1 MADPT
6 DGGEADFERLA
17 DDDVV
22 GATRRV
28 QQIVAAVKEAHA
40 LGYGP
45 PGQDADYPQTARG
58 LADAF
63 LSSVPGP
70 VAKAR
75 TEWAEGIASYM
86 TARGSPP
93 AIAAAWV
100 YFTEAFARMAE
111 AYRAAEP
118 PAGSSE
124 EDPAIGEVVP
134 LYTIDWQAIGP
145 AVPVEM
151 VEQFGRAAEVIE
163 QALSSA
169 MSENPLSVDEVTLLR
184 GLTDGRLVSELA
196 VEFGFAERSVYRILR
211 NVWMRVG
218 AASRSE
224 GIAIVTARGW
234 LDDDRGGDR

>member
-6 DGGEADFERLA
+6 DGGDTGFEQLA

-22 GATRRV
+22 GASRRV
-28 QQIVAAVKEAHA
+28 LQIVAAVREAHA

-45 PGQDADYPQTARG
+45 SGVGADYSQTARG

-70 VAKAR
+70 VARAR
-75 TEWAEGIASYM
+75 TEWAAGIASYM

-93 AIAAAWV
+93 AIVPAWV
-100 YFTEAFARMAE
+100 FFTEAFARMAE

-118 PAGSSE
+118 PAGSTE
-124 EDPAIGEVVP
+124 GDPAIGEIVP

-145 AVPVEM
+145 AVSVEII
-151 VEQFGRAAEVIE
+151 EQFGRAAEVIE
-163 QALSSA
+163 RTLSSTNG
-169 MSENPLSVDEVTLLR
+169 ENPLSPEEITLLQ

-234 LDDDRGGDR
+234 LDESRGSAR